1 MRLYE
6 FGVGKIVKGVNTTI
20 DVGVDEI
27 SKQAKKFGNS
37 VDKNGNP
44 PVNPSG
50 KINLKEAVD
59 YNWQYDTTA
68 RFKVGSM
75 TYNVDFLPFYNG
87 SDDDYEVQFSAVRGP
102 RFGNNKEMGQ
112 SSIQVFGTVIEIIKD
127 FIKINQPATL
137 EFIGKKADNRTNLY
151 TKLINKFKSDI
162 ESKDYSVNI
171 TNSEKE
177 TKFVISKN
185 TQINELFDS
194 SIPTKLN
201 HIEDDKAEGK
211 FSIGDQK
218 YTVEFTPIN
227 TSDYGEVIDIS
238 FYADGH
244 EREDGF
250 KYGLTDTGN
259 QFKVLK
265 AVADLI
271 IHYMNRFSPNAAIF
285 DAYADEPSRVKLYDK
300 GVKLI
305 SNNLLE
311 YKLKIEKLN
320 YLHRYVFT
328 KKQLTE
334 APIKLGKTSAD
345 DGSPV
350 KQMIEKFDSLT
361 QENPINH
368 RQRVLGL
375 AKAQLYALGNTT
387 IRLSDIQGQGGGA
400 GTTLMNLICD
410 LADEFDVRIKLLAY
424 GYDSIPTEKLVSW
437 YKRFGFESI
446 SEFEEDDEG
455 VEMLRD
461 PK

>member
-6 FGVGKIVKGVNTTI
+6 FGTGKIVKGVNTTA

-37 VDKNGNP
+37 VDNEGNP

-59 YNWQYDTTA
+59 YNWTYDTTA
-68 RFKVGSM
+68 RFKIGTM
-75 TYNVDFLPFYNG
+75 IYNVDFLPIYNG
-87 SDDDYEVQFSAVRGP
+87 ADDEYDVEFSAVHGP

-112 SSIQVFGTVIEIIKD
+112 SSIQVFGTVIKIIED
-127 FIKINQPATL
+127 FIKKNKPAKL
-137 EFIGKKADNRTNLY
+137 VFVGEKADNRVNLY
-151 TKLINKFKSDI
+151 TKLINKFKS
-162 ESKDYSVNI
+162 ELEAENYSVDI
-171 TNSEKE
+171 ANSEKD
-177 TKFVISKN
+177 TKFTISKN

-194 SIPTKLN
+194 SISTKLN
-201 HIEDDKAEGK
+201 HIEDNKAEGK
-211 FSIGDQK
+211 FSIGDQH
-218 YTVEFTPIN
+218 YTVEFTPVN
-227 TSDYGEVIDIS
+227 TGDYGEAIDIS

-271 IHYMNRFSPNAAIF
+271 IHYMNRFEPNIAVF

-305 SNNLLE
+305 SNNLSE

-334 APIKLGKTSAD
+334 APIKLGKTGAD
-345 DGSPV
+345 EGSPA
-350 KQMIEKFDSLT
+350 KMFIDKFNEITD
-361 QENPINH
+361 ENPLNH
-368 RQRVLGL
+368 RQRVSGL
-375 AKAQLYALGNTT
+375 AKAELYALGNTT

-400 GTTLMNLICD
+400 GTKLMNLICT
-410 LADEFDVRIKLLAY
+410 LADEYDVRIKLLAY
-424 GYDSIPTEKLVSW
+424 GYETIPTDKLVSW
-437 YKRFGFESI
+437 YKRFGFESM

-455 VEMLRD
+455 VEMMRD